1 MDSNSFNTKVQRSI
15 LPLDELT
22 ALVNGKGNVLEKLD
36 VLYLHVEGKAREMI
50 GWYLTHKRVPALW
63 SQGLRFLAIVCAG
76 FGGLCPLLQSF
87 DPHFNQLGYVSLGL
101 VAAFV
106 GVDKFFGFSSA
117 WMRYMLMQ
125 IRLQKKFAEFQLEWL
140 KRRSFV
146 DKDLSKEQ
154 AEVLFSFL
162 QAFQVDLLA
171 EVEKET
177 QSWVAEF
184 QSNLVQLDKISKEH
198 AATTTNNK

>member
-1 MDSNSFNTKVQRSI
+1 MDSKSLNPKVQRSI
-15 LPLDELT
+15 LPLDGLT
-22 ALVNGKGNVLEKLD
+22 VLVNDKENVLEKLD

-50 GWYLTHKRVPALW
+50 GWYLTHKRTPALW
-63 SQGLRFLAIVCAG
+63 SQGLRFLAIVSAG

-154 AEVLFSFL
+154 AEVLFGFL

-171 EVEKET
+171 EVEQET

-184 QSNLVQLDKISKEH
+184 QSNLVQLDKISKEQQFG
-198 AATTTNNK
+198 TDKKK